1 MASTIS
7 CRKRLFVE
15 EEEEEKRDRKRQKVH
30 PDYRKSNRFIDLINN
45 KHMFSVIHSFI
56 GNDCITAARMRSAF
70 PVKSLN
76 PYMWILLN
84 KPLSY
89 QIAIKYVEESSS
101 VQGYDEKGEPIIV
114 KQSDY
119 VQVFVRSVSPDYDHD
134 ARDTGV
140 RYERIDSIP
149 YIHIPPPPGT
159 IIARSKPPT
168 LQFFMYMRPDA
179 LPLNKDE
186 YCETFKS
193 IDDVPSFYVNN
204 AYTFVL
210 DYQPNANPFFSAKFD
225 CDVLKFHKLTQIL
238 PLVIVVFLDNPANG
252 RAWHDNKK
260 LINPHTK
267 YQIQF
272 GTNAVI
278 RVLDHEY
285 SVYYS
290 DPIYVW
296 SWGANL
302 NGNRNRARFCEW
314 L

>member
-1 MASTIS
+1 MTSIIS
-7 CRKRLFVE
+7 CRKRLFVQE
-15 EEEEEKRDRKRQKVH
+15 IKEEEEEKSRKRQKVH

-45 KHMFSVIHSFI
+45 KHMFSVIHSFV

-70 PVKSLN
+70 PIKSLN

-84 KPLSY
+84 KPLPY

-101 VQGYDEKGEPIIV
+101 VQGYDEKGEPVIG
-114 KQSDY
+114 KQSGY

-140 RYERIDSIP
+140 RYERVAPDENGFDGFIRANRID
-149 YIHIPPPPGT
+149 
-159 IIARSKPPT
+159 PT

-193 IDDVPSFYVNN
+193 IEAVPSFYFKH

-210 DYQPNANPFFSAKFD
+210 DYQLNVNPSFSAKLD
-225 CDVLKFHKLTQIL
+225 CDLSKFNKFTQIL
-238 PLVIVVFLDNPANG
+238 PFVYVIFLDDPLYGPAWRN
-252 RAWHDNKK
+252 NKK
-260 LINPHTK
+260 LLHPLTK
-267 YQIQF
+267 YQIQY
-272 GTNAVI
+272 GNHAAI

-285 SVYYS
+285 SIYSSSYCLLSRWGVDINERCSRSRVYQ
-290 DPIYVW
+290 
-296 SWGANL
+296 
-302 NGNRNRARFCEW
+302 W

>member
-1 MASTIS
+1 MESTIS
-7 CRKRLFVE
+7 CRKRLFVKEE

-45 KHMFSVIHSFI
+45 KHMFSVIHSFV
-56 GNDCITAARMRSAF
+56 GNDCITAACMRSAF
-70 PVKSLN
+70 PIKSLN

-101 VQGYDEKGEPIIV
+101 VQGYDEKGEPVIV
-114 KQSDY
+114 KQSGY
-119 VQVFVRSVSPDYDHD
+119 VQVFVRTVSPDYGHD

-140 RYERIDSIP
+140 RYERVAPDENGFDGFIRANRID
-149 YIHIPPPPGT
+149 
-159 IIARSKPPT
+159 PT

-193 IDDVPSFYVNN
+193 IFDIPSFYIKNS
-204 AYTFVL
+204 YTFVMSYAIYVDPL
-210 DYQPNANPFFSAKFD
+210 FSAGHRCAVSKFNRLLD
-225 CDVLKFHKLTQIL
+225 LLSNDETR
-238 PLVIVVFLDNPANG
+238 VIFIDNPAQG
-252 RAWHDNKK
+252 YAWSDNKK

-272 GTNAVI
+272 GKHAAI

-290 DPIYVW
+290 DPIYNW
-296 SWGANL
+296 SWGLNL
-302 NGNRNRARFCEW
+302 NGNRNRARVYQW